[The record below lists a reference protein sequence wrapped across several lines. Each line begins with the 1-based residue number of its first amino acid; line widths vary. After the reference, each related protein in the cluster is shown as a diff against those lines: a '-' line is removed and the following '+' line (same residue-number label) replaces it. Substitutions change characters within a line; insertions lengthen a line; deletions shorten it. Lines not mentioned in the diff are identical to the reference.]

1 MAEPSTAVPS
11 SAAGP
16 FAGVRVLELTR
27 GIGGRTAGMLLAD
40 LGADVVR
47 ASDDRP
53 DTDRDPGG
61 LCWDRGKV
69 LTPLDSASTGE
80 LRRLAS
86 AADVLLT
93 DLRPA
98 EIAGHWASPEAALA
112 ASSRLVHAWLPPYAA
127 RGRWRDLPDDPLLL
141 AAVGGFADH
150 FPAVADV
157 PVAPVVPAV
166 SYIQGAMGAAA
177 IAAALAGRGAHGP
190 GRGVVVS
197 GLHAIGASQASMM
210 MTSHDGTAILSA
222 GKRAPGAPNY
232 RSYRGSDGRWLYL
245 AALTPGFFFRALE
258 VLDRMDILVRE
269 DVAGEFMNL
278 LRPAVGA
285 VVGAELAESF
295 ATRPRDVW
303 LRLLADAGIPA
314 APVAT
319 RGEWLAG
326 EPVTAVGARFEA
338 DHPGLGRVVMPG
350 VPVTLS
356 ATPGRV
362 RHLPSAE
369 HVAVASSLWPD
380 AVGAGGADGAGAA
393 GGDQAPTEL
402 PLAGMRVLDISTFM
416 AAPFA
421 GSLLAD
427 FGADVVKIEPPSGDP
442 YRVYSASYTAINQRK
457 RAVALDLRK
466 PDERGA
472 LLRLAAGADVL
483 IDNLRADSLSRLGLG
498 DGVLAAAF
506 PRLVRCSVSAYGRTG
521 PFAGLPGFDP
531 VMQARSGM
539 MLAQGGAGDPVAS
552 VAPVHDVATAALAT
566 LGILAALFARARTG
580 LGQHVTASLAA
591 SSVFLQS
598 GELTTFAGRPAAQAG
613 GIDFP
618 GPSPVRRYYQA
629 SDGWLAIAATT
640 PAHVAGL
647 LAAVGHPQW
656 SALASETR
664 GEDALADRLS
674 GVLAQRPVQTWVAEL
689 AAHQVPACPVLPR
702 AGELA
707 DQFLVANEFSHV
719 VADPVA
725 GKLLVVRGFSDWPG
739 TGPASERP
747 ARGTTVGEDTAAVL
761 AAAGSDWT
769 LSPLYG
775 LECLVS
781 GRRACGRR

>member
-1 MAEPSTAVPS
+1 MPEGFMAEPSTTVPA

-16 FAGVRVLELTR
+16 FAGVRVLELTG
-27 GIGGRTAGMLLAD
+27 GIAGRTAGMLLAD

-53 DTDRDPGG
+53 DAERDPGG

-69 LTPLDSASTGE
+69 LTSLHGTSASE
-80 LRRLAS
+80 LRRLAA

-98 EIAGHWASPEAALA
+98 DISGHWASPADALA
-112 ASSRLVHAWLPPYAA
+112 ASPRLVHAWLPPYAP
-127 RGRWRDLPDDPLLL
+127 RGRWRDLPDDHLLL
-141 AAVGGFADH
+141 AAAGGFADH

-157 PVAPVVPAV
+157 PVAPVVPVV
-166 SYIQGAMGAAA
+166 SYIQGAVGAAA
-177 IAAALAGRGAHGP
+177 VAAALVGRGADGP
-190 GRGVVVS
+190 GRRVIVS

-210 MTSHDGTAILSA
+210 MTAEDGTTILSA

-245 AALTPGFFFRALE
+245 AALTPDFFFRALE

-285 VVGAELAESF
+285 AVGAELAESF
-295 ATRPRDVW
+295 ATRPRDAW

-319 RGEWLAG
+319 REQWLAS
-326 EPVTAVGARFEA
+326 EQVAAIGARFEA
-338 DHPGLGRVVMPG
+338 DHPRLGRVVMPG
-350 VPVTLS
+350 VAVTLS

-369 HVAVASSLWPD
+369 HVAVASSLWPIAD
-380 AVGAGGADGAGAA
+380 GAGGATAA
-393 GGDQAPTEL
+393 GGAPGGPPGDL
-402 PLAGMRVLDISTFM
+402 PLAGIRVLDMSTFM

-421 GSLLAD
+421 GTLLAD
-427 FGADVVKIEPPSGDP
+427 FGADVVKVEPAGGDP
-442 YRVYSASYTAINQRK
+442 YRVYSAAYTAVNQRK
-457 RAVALDLRK
+457 RAAALDLRQ

-472 LLRLAAGADVL
+472 LLRLAAAADVL
-483 IDNLRADSLSRLGLG
+483 VDNLRADSMSRLGLG
-498 DGVLAAAF
+498 DGVLAGAF

-539 MLAQGGAGDPVAS
+539 MLAQGGADEPVAS
-552 VAPVHDVATAALAT
+552 VAPVHDVATAALAA
-566 LGILAALFARARTG
+566 LGILAALFARTRTG
-580 LGQHVTASLAA
+580 LGQHVTASLAG

-598 GELTTFAGRPAAQAG
+598 GELTAFAGRPAAQAG
-613 GIDFP
+613 GTDFP
-618 GPSPVRRYYQA
+618 GPSAVRRYYQA

-640 PAHVAGL
+640 PAHVAEL
-647 LAAVGHPQW
+647 LSAVRHPEW
-656 SALASETR
+656 DALPD
-664 GEDALADRLS
+664 DALADRLG
-674 GVLAQRPVQTWVAEL
+674 GVLASRPVDAWVADL
-689 AAHQVPACPVLPR
+689 AARQVPACAVLPR
-702 AGELA
+702 AGELT
-707 DQFLVANEFSHV
+707 DPFLVENEFSHV

-725 GKLLVVRGFSDWPG
+725 GKLRIVRGFSDWPG
-739 TGPASERP
+739 TRPASERP
-747 ARGTTVGEDTAAVL
+747 ARGTTVGEETSAVL
-761 AAAGSDWT
+761 AAAGISLT
-769 LSPLYG
+769 F
-775 LECLVS
+775 
-781 GRRACGRR
+781 